1 MRWKKFA
8 KRIKRKDAKFFVIS
22 GFAFPSLRS
31 SRSLRFSFL
40 PLFALA
46 TLLAG
51 CGKEPAPYHQ
61 QAYVFGTLVEISI
74 FGEEETKARQAVGE
88 LTTEFG
94 RLHKKFH
101 PWEPGPMKD
110 LNDTLAQPGKRSP
123 VDEETAVILKDA
135 TRLSELSGGLFNPAI
150 GRLVA
155 LWGFHS
161 DEIRAALPDV
171 ARVKVLVAAQPRMS
185 DLAVSGSQ
193 IQSRNGAVQ
202 VDLGGYA
209 KGYALDRAAALL
221 KARGIKNALVNIGGN
236 VFALGSHGKRPWRVG
251 IQHPRKPSAI
261 AVVNLKDGE
270 AIGTSGD
277 YQRYFEL
284 GGRRYC
290 HLIDPRSGQPA
301 QGAQAA
307 TVLIPPGPGAGTL
320 SDVASKP
327 LFIAGAAGWREA
339 ARKMGVVQAML
350 IDAKGEVHISAA
362 LARRIEFLA
371 PELTIHEAP

>member
-1 MRWKKFA
+1 MM
-8 KRIKRKDAKFFVIS
+8 
-22 GFAFPSLRS
+22 FAFSP
-31 SRSLRFSFL
+31 RSLRPLRFSLFL
-40 PLFALA
+40 VPALA
-46 TLLAG
+46 AILAA
-51 CGKEPAPYHQ
+51 CGEEPKPYHQ

-74 FGEEETKARQAVGE
+74 FGEEEAKARQAVGE
-88 LTTEFG
+88 LTTEFD
-94 RLHKKFH
+94 RLHKKLH
-101 PWEPGPMKD
+101 PWEAGPMKD
-110 LNDTLAQPGKRSP
+110 LNDALAQPGKRSP
-123 VDEETAVILKDA
+123 VDEETAAILKDA

-161 DEIRAALPDV
+161 DEIRAALPDA
-171 ARVKVLVAAQPRMS
+171 ARVRALIAAQPRMS
-185 DLAVSGSQ
+185 DLTVSGNEA
-193 IQSRNGAVQ
+193 QSRNGAVH

-221 KARGIKNALVNIGGN
+221 KARGIKNALVNVGGN

-261 AVVNLKDGE
+261 AVLDLKDGE

-284 GGRRYC
+284 EGRRYC
-290 HLIDPRSGQPA
+290 HLIDPRTGHPA
-301 QGAQAA
+301 QSVQAA
-307 TVLIPPGPGAGTL
+307 TVLISPGPGAGTL

-327 LFIAGAAGWREA
+327 IFIAGAAGWREA

-350 IDAKGEVHISAA
+350 IDAKGEVHISSA
-362 LARRIEFLA
+362 LRRRIEFLE
-371 PELTIHEAP
+371 PGLVVHETP